1 MASNTTDFKYG
12 QHVFGPAMPDQ
23 FDFTSLFENYF
34 FSIVPSA
41 ILFLVLPF
49 RLRSLQNRSKKVSR
63 SLLHS
68 NKLVFL
74 AIFTAFQAAVLVLYA
89 VNLTVRDSTT
99 LVAASL
105 VFADALG
112 LCFLSHAEHVR
123 TLTPSTI
130 INSYLFVTL
139 LFDVARTRTL
149 WIQSAPKPLTA
160 VFTATTVVKFGIAVI
175 ESIEKRGILLFQY
188 QHSSPE
194 ATSGIYNRSFF
205 WWLNG
210 IMRLGFRQVIKLSDL
225 FAMSYEMSSNV
236 LSKRAQASWDNGNQI
251 RSNALFWSTLK
262 ATRYHMAL
270 CVFPRLCIIGFR
282 FAQPFILSRTVNFV
296 NSTDSNNIGWGLTA
310 AFGIVLAGKA
320 VATGSYYHMTYR
332 FITSIRGSLV
342 GIIYT
347 KTVNLSVIALDE
359 SAAVTLMSNDAEVI
373 CQAFQN
379 IHEIWAVPI
388 ELAFAAWLLQ
398 RQLGVVFLAPMA
410 VACVSTLCILWLSR
424 FFGGA
429 QKIWNEGIQTRIDAT
444 KMLGFVDK
452 LTELLQGLRIKE
464 LQLAG
469 LFRRLLVAS
478 EFFTNS
484 MTITAP
490 MVTFVVFVLVAR
502 STGEQLTTAQAYTTL
517 SLLALLANPIAL
529 LLRAVPTLNSAL
541 SSFNRIQSFLETD
554 SLQRHILPLNPRP
567 NSDLTD
573 ATPEHLGFESGGD
586 IELKNRGSKDGSN
599 STAMDVRNASFSWS
613 YEAAPVVHDVSFS
626 IRRGDFTFIV
636 GPVGCGKSTLL
647 KGLMSE
653 TPSSKGFVYS
663 NCPEVAFVD
672 QTPWVQ
678 NITIRRNILGQS
690 IFDEPRY
697 NEVIRA
703 CALDQDIASMPN
715 TDDTIVGSQGISL
728 SGGQKQRLTLARA
741 IYAKKELIII
751 DDAFSGLD
759 AETEETVFVKILGK
773 QGLLKHLNATV
784 VLVTHAIH
792 RAPYADHIIALDSSG
807 HISEQGNFEELIQ
820 AGGYVQSL
828 AVNHKFDNGT
838 VALDLEDLSA
848 EPRDEITATAS
859 ASNDD
864 SVPLNGELS
873 TYKYYFAS
881 IGWSRSC
888 LSFGLAISSIVLTK
902 STELLLTYWTG
913 SVAEHGNEVNTF
925 YVGIYGLL
933 SGLATILFTCGCYHF
948 FLSVVPTSAETLHAR
963 LLRAVMSAPLHF
975 FTSTDTGTTTNRFSQ
990 DMTIVDAE
998 LPFALID
1005 LVTSMA
1011 QTVMSAIL
1019 MCLSAGYFTLT
1030 MPPVIFVVWVI
1041 QKFYLR
1047 TSRQVRILDLEAKSP
1062 LYSHFIESLSGLVTI
1077 RAFGWREDF
1086 IEQNLVLLDNSQKP
1100 YYLLWCIQRW
1110 LGLVLDLMVSGL
1122 AVILMVLV
1130 VKLRDSIGAGH
1141 VGLALLNVIGFGE
1154 SLVLNV
1160 RQWTALETSI
1170 GAIGRLKTFEEITP
1184 NENLPCETQPVAG
1197 DWPANGKVE
1206 LKDLSASFT
1215 QFGKPILQ
1223 HINMTIQ
1230 PGEKIG
1236 ICGRSGSGKSSLIM
1250 TLFRMLEIAPESSI
1264 LIDGVDITK
1273 IPRQA
1278 VRSRLNAIPQDP
1290 FFMKGSIRL
1299 NASPENLHS
1308 DEDISQALQKL
1319 QLWDIVESKGG
1330 LDAELHAE
1338 FFSHGQRQLFCLA
1351 RAILRKSRI
1360 VVLDEVSSSVDI
1372 TTDILMQ
1379 RVIREEFAGST
1390 IIAIAHRLDTILDFD
1405 KVAVLS
1411 EGQLVE
1417 FDSPQVL
1424 LEQPSAFR
1432 ELYNS

>member
-1 MASNTTDFKYG
+1 
-12 QHVFGPAMPDQ
+12 
-23 FDFTSLFENYF
+23 
-34 FSIVPSA
+34 
-41 ILFLVLPF
+41 
-49 RLRSLQNRSKKVSR
+49 
-63 SLLHS
+63 
-68 NKLVFL
+68 
-74 AIFTAFQAAVLVLYA
+74 
-89 VNLTVRDSTT
+89 
-99 LVAASL
+99 
-105 VFADALG
+105 
-112 LCFLSHAEHVR
+112 
-123 TLTPSTI
+123 
-130 INSYLFVTL
+130 
-139 LFDVARTRTL
+139 
-149 WIQSAPKPLTA
+149 
-160 VFTATTVVKFGIAVI
+160 
-175 ESIEKRGILLFQY
+175 
-188 QHSSPE
+188 
-194 ATSGIYNRSFF
+194 
-205 WWLNG
+205 
-210 IMRLGFRQVIKLSDL
+210 
-225 FAMSYEMSSNV
+225 
-236 LSKRAQASWDNGNQI
+236 
-251 RSNALFWSTLK
+251 
-262 ATRYHMAL
+262 
-270 CVFPRLCIIGFR
+270 
-282 FAQPFILSRTVNFV
+282 
-296 NSTDSNNIGWGLTA
+296 
-310 AFGIVLAGKA
+310 
-320 VATGSYYHMTYR
+320 
-332 FITSIRGSLV
+332 
-342 GIIYT
+342 
-347 KTVNLSVIALDE
+347 
-359 SAAVTLMSNDAEVI
+359 
-373 CQAFQN
+373 
-379 IHEIWAVPI
+379 
-388 ELAFAAWLLQ
+388 
-398 RQLGVVFLAPMA
+398 
-410 VACVSTLCILWLSR
+410 
-424 FFGGA
+424 
-429 QKIWNEGIQTRIDAT
+429 
-444 KMLGFVDK
+444 MLGFVDK

-517 SLLALLANPIAL
+517 SLLALLANPITL

-567 NSDLTD
+567 DLDVTD
-573 ATPEHLGFESGGD
+573 ATPEHLGFQGGGG
-586 IELKNRGSKDGSN
+586 IELRNRGSEDGSN
-599 STAMDVRNASFSWS
+599 STVMDVRNASFSWS

-626 IRRGDFTFIV
+626 IRRGDITFIV

-690 IFDEPRY
+690 IFDEPWY
-697 NEVIRA
+697 N
-703 CALDQDIASMPN
+703 
-715 TDDTIVGSQGISL
+715 
-728 SGGQKQRLTLARA
+728 
-741 IYAKKELIII
+741 
-751 DDAFSGLD
+751 
-759 AETEETVFVKILGK
+759 
-773 QGLLKHLNATV
+773 

-807 HISEQGNFEELIQ
+807 HISEQGNFEELIK

-838 VALDLEDLSA
+838 EALDLEELTA
-848 EPRDEITATAS
+848 EPRNDITATAA

-873 TYKYYFAS
+873 TYK
-881 IGWSRSC
+881 
-888 LSFGLAISSIVLTK
+888 
-902 STELLLTYWTG
+902 
-913 SVAEHGNEVNTF
+913 
-925 YVGIYGLL
+925 
-933 SGLATILFTCGCYHF
+933 
-948 FLSVVPTSAETLHAR
+948 

-975 FTSTDTGTTTNRFSQ
+975 FTSTDTGTTTNRQ
-990 DMTIVDAE
+990 DMTIVDSE

-1005 LVTSMA
+1005 FVTSMA

-1086 IEQNLVLLDNSQKP
+1086 IQQNLVLLDNSQKP

-1130 VKLRDSIGAGH
+1130 VKLQDSIDPGH

-1184 NENLPCETQPVAG
+1184 NENLPCETQLVAG
-1197 DWPANGKVE
+1197 DWPPSGKVE

-1299 NASPENLHS
+1299 NASPESLHS
-1308 DEDISQALQKL
+1308 DEEISQALQKV

-1330 LDAELHAE
+1330 LDTELHAE

-1351 RAILRKSRI
+1351 RAILRKSSI

-1390 IIAIAHRLDTILDFD
+1390 IIAIAHRLDTIFDFD

-1417 FDSPQVL
+1417 FDSPQYAYDLSIPIKRSTTVHTL
-1424 LEQPSAFR
+1424 QDLTSPAQFCNPMGNRHRGSLHTLRVTAYRSSNDQNVSAIR
-1432 ELYNS
+1432 IQAES